1 MGLDRLAFELKSQ
14 SEVDEVY
21 KLVENLNVIITRKP
35 KKHPEYTK
43 TYYAFYFRAP
53 NGIP

>member
-14 SEVDEVY
+14 SEVY

-43 TYYAFYFRAP
+43 TYYAFYFRDP